1 MPVDLSQCPPE
12 KNTKIAP
19 PSMWLWGA
27 FFLITVASFDI
38 FLLNYF
44 PAYLSANK
52 YIFWFELTV
61 IPVLIWGSALFFR
74 LFIWSNSLIRVE
86 QWNATRNNYYNEQV
100 KKGQRGLEI
109 LKVITI
115 TPDEKG
121 RDSNILNNSLL
132 PMRYTPQKRKF
143 ARYLIFRSSIP
154 TYNNNDYLNKR
165 EKLLLCNK
173 IKSVLEEIRPSL
185 YLIPE
190 TALITVFCV
199 LPEHLRETFNN
210 IWVDNAHN
218 LVIKSQVKHCEE
230 FSSVLDLWLDNEN
243 TGFDSEHYLLLFSSV
258 ILTKELYSEDDL
270 NGKTESTICLLG
282 KKATTGSNVLCA
294 SILHRAEADYSGIK
308 KSLLWGGIMKQS
320 DLSGVLFSGL
330 HEDEKNEVIN
340 MLANY
345 IDKDNIPDFTDG
357 TMLFANSDPISEVLL
372 IQYVLQNSKSG
383 NYLLLTKINNQIL
396 SWAFNVANNSD
407 EKV

>member
-1 MPVDLSQCPPE
+1 M
-12 KNTKIAP
+12 
-19 PSMWLWGA
+19 
-27 FFLITVASFDI
+27 
-38 FLLNYF
+38 
-44 PAYLSANK
+44 
-52 YIFWFELTV
+52 
-61 IPVLIWGSALFFR
+61 
-74 LFIWSNSLIRVE
+74 
-86 QWNATRNNYYNEQV
+86 
-100 KKGQRGLEI
+100 
-109 LKVITI
+109 
-115 TPDEKG
+115 
-121 RDSNILNNSLL
+121 
-132 PMRYTPQKRKF
+132 
-143 ARYLIFRSSIP
+143 
-154 TYNNNDYLNKR
+154 
-165 EKLLLCNK
+165 
-173 IKSVLEEIRPSL
+173 
-185 YLIPE
+185 
-190 TALITVFCV
+190 
-199 LPEHLRETFNN
+199 
-210 IWVDNAHN
+210 DNAHN

-340 MLANY
+340 MLAKY

-372 IQYVLQNSKSG
+372 IQYALQNSKSG